1 MESSSLKVTRRVQ
14 RPVLEAVSLVESGR
28 VSLICPRVFL
38 AKINL
43 WSKSCTMRCDRVL
56 KCMYS
61 HLDTTLQIKLLQD

>member
-43 WSKSCTMRCDRVL
+43 WEILHNALRQRLEVHVL
-56 KCMYS
+56 PP
-61 HLDTTLQIKLLQD
+61 